1 MITLKEI
8 WDKYQVPRYDA
19 KKMNHW
25 AARMVYSRIATPI
38 VWLLLPT
45 RVTANQIT
53 AGWVVLGVFSCLLF
67 TVGNY
72 WTTILAALL
81 ILLHIALDFVDGP
94 IARYRN
100 SMGQGTKGNPNRG
113 AYIERVGHDL
123 IYTIYFYCVSFGA
136 VKRGLDPVFI
146 LSLGFLAS
154 IGYFFY
160 KYTRRAKIF
169 CALVYN
175 ADKDGKD
182 TSQSDAAEAALNK
195 KRRGNLL
202 RVLYR
207 KTQSIWDP
215 MSFTILTLIAAL
227 FDLVYLAPM
236 FYGLTY
242 PVHFIISY
250 IYQAR
255 ISEDWV
261 YDWVKKVK

>member
-8 WDKYQVPRYDA
+8 WYTYQAPRYAA
-19 KKMNHW
+19 KKINHW
-25 AARMVYSRIATPI
+25 AARTIYSRIATPI

-45 RVTANQIT
+45 RVTANQVT

-72 WTTILAALL
+72 WTNIAAALL
-81 ILLHIALDFVDGP
+81 IQLHVAMDYVDGP
-94 IARYRN
+94 VARYRN
-100 SMGQGTKGNPNRG
+100 ASAQGAKSNPSRG

-123 IYTIYFYCVSFGA
+123 IYTIYFYCISLGA

-154 IGYFFY
+154 VGYFFY

-169 CALVYN
+169 CTLVYN
-175 ADKDGKD
+175 ADKNGKD
-182 TSQSDAAEAALNK
+182 APQSDAVEVTLNK
-195 KRRGNLL
+195 KSHGNLAKA
-202 RVLYR
+202 LYR
-207 KTQSIWDP
+207 TTQSIWDP
-215 MSFTILTLIAAL
+215 LSVTILTLIAVL
-227 FDLVYLAPM
+227 FDLAYLVPI

-242 PVHFIISY
+242 PVNFVISY

-261 YDWVKKVK
+261 YDWIKKVK